1 MELSYATVDSFGIK
15 LSYYDSG
22 ALETPYTTL
31 VCLHGLG
38 YHAST
43 FSRLLPPSKEKN
55 YRIIALNRRGYA
67 GSTPFSDEELAP
79 LKEKDETLHEE
90 YLYKR
95 GLEIAQ
101 FLSFLVKTERLYPKK
116 TGQDIGGI
124 ILTGWS
130 LGNSTAFAFL
140 AYLDKYPKE
149 VIQTIEPY
157 LKSFFS
163 YGTPLAVF
171 GFPRPEEAYNPFR
184 DQNLPAS
191 EQHTIFKKYV
201 TTYYSH
207 PLYDSSGKEISERSL
222 LSLEQSPSDT
232 AKLSSIANLSEEEL
246 SSYLDQE
253 AFPKFEALSLS
264 ISPETLQKIT
274 RRALSAETLPKLEIY
289 ILYGQADLWEV
300 QWTTWEFQKLVEKWK
315 QDGKSI
321 REVVYSP
328 AVGAAHF
335 MHWDE
340 PSSFLDHISVWNNQ
354 QKVRKKSGRQGKMHC
369 MKRSLVYKV
378 KI

>member
-1 MELSYATVDSFGIK
+1 M
-15 LSYYDSG
+15 
-22 ALETPYTTL
+22 
-31 VCLHGLG
+31 
-38 YHAST
+38 
-43 FSRLLPPSKEKN
+43 
-55 YRIIALNRRGYA
+55 
-67 GSTPFSDEELAP
+67 
-79 LKEKDETLHEE
+79 
-90 YLYKR
+90 
-95 GLEIAQ
+95 
-101 FLSFLVKTERLYPKK
+101 
-116 TGQDIGGI
+116 
-124 ILTGWS
+124 
-130 LGNSTAFAFL
+130 
-140 AYLDKYPKE
+140 
-149 VIQTIEPY
+149 
-157 LKSFFS
+157 
-163 YGTPLAVF
+163 F

-335 MHWDE
+335 VSLFMHD
-340 PSSFLDHISVWNNQ
+340 FH
-354 QKVRKKSGRQGKMHC
+354 
-369 MKRSLVYKV
+369 
-378 KI
+378 